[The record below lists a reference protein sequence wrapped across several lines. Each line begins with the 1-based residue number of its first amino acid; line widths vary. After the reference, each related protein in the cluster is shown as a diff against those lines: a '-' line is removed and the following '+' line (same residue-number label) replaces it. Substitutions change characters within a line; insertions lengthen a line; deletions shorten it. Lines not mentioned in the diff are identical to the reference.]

1 MLRFRYVTKANTS
14 PRGKD
19 ALLVHAM
26 PADAAPAEQIVNAV
40 LEENDGIRYACWL
53 AEEPERVFAEY
64 SEPEI
69 SVMQIYLPLI
79 TEHYLEV
86 AKRYPDFRM
95 ESVSARGLFVLPAI
109 LSPSL
114 IPAFTA
120 RFGDIHTAVCE
131 AADIGGELRKQLR
144 RLLADPQLKEQI
156 GKSAFTRRLFLSY
169 RKKDR
174 IEALKILRSIHDTEE
189 GAAAETWYDDF
200 LIPGRDFNEEISEA
214 MAGSEAVVLSVTP
227 NLMEIHPDGKK
238 NYVRA
243 KEYPD
248 AVRMGKPVIPVEAV
262 RADRAEILSAFP
274 DIPPFICLGNRQLL
288 EDALKQIPAA
298 AAAGSPAGMDP
309 YRAWLLGMAFHMG
322 FRVEKDVSRAIQ
334 YLGDAADRG
343 VPEAAEQLFKTYI
356 EGYEVPRDPAE
367 ALRWQV
373 RAFEIRRDGGPD
385 VHSVERMKQILFDED
400 MAGMLSVNDRAG
412 ESNKY
417 CADLIDAIDAL
428 EPEDESPM
436 IIWKAQ
442 ALLNQGDTDFGNPFP
457 NRSDEE
463 NLRYMLQMTKEA
475 EECLED
481 YCGEE
486 DDCYWRVSS
495 MIQSSYSG
503 YERKRNNL
511 LRANQYMMV
520 AVRHMKQSL
529 GILPTY
535 ENRLKMAQM
544 LTNLSGCRYLLSLE
558 KGQSSVMQQ
567 NYREDSVRFISKAIA
582 IYTQL
587 YDERRV
593 PGCADQL
600 ALCFLNKSLA
610 VSGGDEAKEN
620 VRKGLEVI
628 RMLENDYPGE
638 GQGTKQKLLRAM

>member
-1 MLRFRYVTKANTS
+1 
-14 PRGKD
+14 
-19 ALLVHAM
+19 
-26 PADAAPAEQIVNAV
+26 
-40 LEENDGIRYACWL
+40 
-53 AEEPERVFAEY
+53 
-64 SEPEI
+64 
-69 SVMQIYLPLI
+69 
-79 TEHYLEV
+79 
-86 AKRYPDFRM
+86 
-95 ESVSARGLFVLPAI
+95 
-109 LSPSL
+109 
-114 IPAFTA
+114 
-120 RFGDIHTAVCE
+120 
-131 AADIGGELRKQLR
+131 
-144 RLLADPQLKEQI
+144 
-156 GKSAFTRRLFLSY
+156 
-169 RKKDR
+169 
-174 IEALKILRSIHDTEE
+174 
-189 GAAAETWYDDF
+189 
-200 LIPGRDFNEEISEA
+200 
-214 MAGSEAVVLSVTP
+214 
-227 NLMEIHPDGKK
+227 
-238 NYVRA
+238 
-243 KEYPD
+243 
-248 AVRMGKPVIPVEAV
+248 
-262 RADRAEILSAFP
+262 
-274 DIPPFICLGNRQLL
+274 
-288 EDALKQIPAA
+288 
-298 AAAGSPAGMDP
+298 
-309 YRAWLLGMAFHMG
+309 
-322 FRVEKDVSRAIQ
+322 
-334 YLGDAADRG
+334 
-343 VPEAAEQLFKTYI
+343 
-356 EGYEVPRDPAE
+356 
-367 ALRWQV
+367 
-373 RAFEIRRDGGPD
+373 
-385 VHSVERMKQILFDED
+385 MKQILFDED
-400 MAGMLSVNDRAG
+400 MAGMLSVNGRAG
-412 ESNKY
+412 ESNQY
-417 CADLIDAIDAL
+417 CGDLIDAIDAL

-463 NLRYMLQMTKEA
+463 NLQYMLQMTKEA

-567 NYREDSVRFISKAIA
+567 NYREDSVRFISEAIA

-610 VSGGDEAKEN
+610 VSGRDEAREN